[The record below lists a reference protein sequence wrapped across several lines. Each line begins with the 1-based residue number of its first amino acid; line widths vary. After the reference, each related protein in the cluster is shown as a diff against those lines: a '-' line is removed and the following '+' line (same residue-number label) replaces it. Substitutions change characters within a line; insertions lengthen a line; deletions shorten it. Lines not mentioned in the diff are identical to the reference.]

1 MVIGAAANAF
11 VSIYVNLLIIMR
23 RFKGQ
28 FYTLLLTDMLA
39 VGMSAYLVGQFA
51 MLGSVVAFMLIS
63 FLQVA
68 LLFFIYD
75 RSLKDDIILSKTK
88 GSIKANE

>member
-1 MVIGAAANAF
+1 M
-11 VSIYVNLLIIMR
+11 
-23 RFKGQ
+23 
-28 FYTLLLTDMLA
+28 
-39 VGMSAYLVGQFA
+39 GMSAYLVGQFA